1 MENVDPAGRPCA
13 TPDAQACADE
23 WPAAI
28 RFLPWIGAGYGRPNA
43 LGLPPRLLVLGI
55 SHHRRALAQG
65 GLDILLERDLT
76 RRIVARH
83 VEDGTFRFFT
93 LVRRTVL
100 GPASPAASRGSF
112 WHGVAFYNLVQRLF
126 ERPYEPVPAAD
137 VRASHAAFTDVLAR
151 LGPSHVLVT
160 GLDLWRQMPPA
171 DAQGRVI
178 EAAGSCR
185 DTAVY
190 GAGAQAAL
198 AMAVPHPASFGF
210 TYEPWH
216 TLIGAFLRERA
227 MSGTAMRSAP
237 GQYGSLPRTDPHS

>member
-1 MENVDPAGRPCA
+1 MDEITAAGHGRPLSDTEA
-13 TPDAQACADE
+13 GSDG
-23 WPAAI
+23 WPRSV
-28 RFLPWIGAGYGRPNA
+28 RFLPWIGDAYGRPNG
-43 LGLPPRLLVLGI
+43 LGLPPRLLILGI
-55 SHHRRALAQG
+55 SHHRRALTQG
-65 GLDILLERDLT
+65 GLGPGEGHDLT

-83 VEDGTFRFFT
+83 AEDGTFRFFT

-100 GPASPAASRGSF
+100 GPASPAASRGPF

-137 VRASHAAFTDVLAR
+137 VRASHNAFTDVLAR

-160 GLDLWRQMPPA
+160 GLDLWRQMPPT

-190 GAGAQAAL
+190 GAGAQAVL

-216 TLIGAFLRERA
+216 TLIGAFLRE
-227 MSGTAMRSAP
+227 GP
-237 GQYGSLPRTDPHS
+237 